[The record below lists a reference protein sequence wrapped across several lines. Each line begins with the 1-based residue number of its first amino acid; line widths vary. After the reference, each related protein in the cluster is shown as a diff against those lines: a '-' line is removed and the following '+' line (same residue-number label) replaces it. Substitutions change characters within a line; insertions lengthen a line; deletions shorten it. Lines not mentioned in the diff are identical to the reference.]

1 MTLCHIKFARPDK
14 VKLDRQYCIHC
25 EKRQFFVVWFEEWYG
40 WYGTC
45 LKCGEK
51 FGCDEWLPRPFAP
64 RWRQQNIEAAE
75 KFYRRH
81 KAND

>member
-1 MTLCHIKFARPDK
+1 MTLCHIKFARPDI

-64 RWRQQNIEAAE
+64 RWRQQNIEAAK